1 MTQQT
6 LRVSKEVKITQS
18 SMTFSRIKMK
28 SIPIEHK
35 SVKDGKFNLIIVY
48 FISEKKYEALRKN
61 VNLNLCYL
69 YLMTYD
75 YVNAIKTGNS
85 ILRGQ
90 NPNAK
95 TRF

>member
-1 MTQQT
+1 
-6 LRVSKEVKITQS
+6 
-18 SMTFSRIKMK
+18 MK

-35 SVKDGKFNLIIVY
+35 LMRDGKFYQY
-48 FISEKKYEALRKN
+48 FKLLFSEKKYEALRKN

-75 YVNAIKTGNS
+75 YVNVIKTGNS

-90 NPNAK
+90 NPNPK